1 MKKKLISI
9 VVLLVMLIS
18 ALAPIISGIAYG
30 ATPEELK
37 LLVPVAKS
45 EVESN
50 PSLYNLIAY
59 QEVIKAAGYGEHSTQ
74 YQDYLTKR
82 QAITNMTRK
91 DRLLADIS
99 TATTLKNPSMAVF
112 VEDLYKNFLRVDTD
126 VLADKANID
135 ILITAMKAEVATSTN
150 TGVVTVDPVDESGK
164 SLNISYNLNKMP
176 AGISFI
182 VFPEIVGEYTLI
194 GSNVSS
200 VNITPGTPVMLKPKY
215 IKFKPDASGGL
226 GTLPYTLVL
235 RDMVS
240 GNILDKVM
248 VGNSLAS
255 VAITAPEVTGYTVQG
270 ENPRT
275 VAVTSLNAIFI
286 FDYKAIGS
294 TPTNPTGNYT
304 DVSKKNNEL
313 VPILFND
320 PNMSGTT
327 VTFDGV
333 QETRDGTYVRVIVYE
348 NGTVVNIEKDYN
360 GKMKQVVTKGTYNN
374 SYADPG
380 FRGTISN
387 SADLTTVVNPIVTI
401 ENAATVSL
409 KGTIRI
415 SYVDEDGKTI
425 EEETL
430 TNMSLGHH
438 TIEPKKSIKGYKAKT
453 GDVKTVNLTISKPI
467 ANVEF
472 VLIDEAKANLATV
485 TVIHEDEKSRKVLK
499 EEKFDKVQAGKDVTY
514 KTITIK
520 DYKVVGKTEEKV
532 TPKEGENIKIY
543 FTYESV
549 LDDKLYREIGQYNA
563 DREMTRAE
571 LDKLKSGTV
580 ITPVINIPPTLP
592 IVDVK
597 LKSGKFLNGY
607 PDGTFKPGSGLTRN
621 EAAVLINNVVQSG
634 SSPVNATS
642 SFVVDWAREAICK
655 ATSQTTPWLN
665 LNTAVSPGGN
675 LMGFRGD
682 DLITREEL
690 AYALMSAYVQANNIT
705 VTASEGFSDTKGLA
719 SSDYIAL
726 GKAHGK
732 LSGYPD
738 GTFNPKGTIT
748 RAEAT
753 ALVNGFVGNTPK
765 QGKPSFSDVPENHWA
780 AGHINAATK

>member
-9 VVLLVMLIS
+9 IVLLVMLIS
-18 ALAPIISGIAYG
+18 ALAPVISGVAYG

-45 EVESN
+45 EVEAN

-59 QEVIKAAGYGEHSTQ
+59 QEIIKAAGYGEYSTQ

-82 QAITNMTRK
+82 QAITNM
-91 DRLLADIS
+91 
-99 TATTLKNPSMAVF
+99 
-112 VEDLYKNFLRVDTD
+112 
-126 VLADKANID
+126 
-135 ILITAMKAEVATSTN
+135 
-150 TGVVTVDPVDESGK
+150 
-164 SLNISYNLNKMP
+164 
-176 AGISFI
+176 
-182 VFPEIVGEYTLI
+182 
-194 GSNVSS
+194 
-200 VNITPGTPVMLKPKY
+200 
-215 IKFKPDASGGL
+215 
-226 GTLPYTLVL
+226 
-235 RDMVS
+235 
-240 GNILDKVM
+240 
-248 VGNSLAS
+248 
-255 VAITAPEVTGYTVQG
+255 
-270 ENPRT
+270 
-275 VAVTSLNAIFI
+275 
-286 FDYKAIGS
+286 
-294 TPTNPTGNYT
+294 
-304 DVSKKNNEL
+304 
-313 VPILFND
+313 
-320 PNMSGTT
+320 
-327 VTFDGV
+327 
-333 QETRDGTYVRVIVYE
+333 
-348 NGTVVNIEKDYN
+348 
-360 GKMKQVVTKGTYNN
+360 
-374 SYADPG
+374 
-380 FRGTISN
+380 
-387 SADLTTVVNPIVTI
+387 
-401 ENAATVSL
+401 
-409 KGTIRI
+409 
-415 SYVDEDGKTI
+415 
-425 EEETL
+425 
-430 TNMSLGHH
+430 
-438 TIEPKKSIKGYKAKT
+438 
-453 GDVKTVNLTISKPI
+453 
-467 ANVEF
+467 
-472 VLIDEAKANLATV
+472 ATV

-499 EEKFDKVQAGKDVTY
+499 EEKFDKVQAGKEVTY
-514 KTITIK
+514 KSITIK

-549 LDDKLYREIGQYNA
+549 LDDKLYREIGQYNV
-563 DREMTRAE
+563 DREMTKAE

-592 IVDVK
+592 TVDVK

-634 SSPVNATS
+634 SSPVNPTS

-665 LNTAVSPGGN
+665 LNTAVSPGRN

-682 DLITREEL
+682 DSITREEL

-738 GTFNPKGTIT
+738 GTFNPRGTIT

-765 QGKPSFSDVPENHWA
+765 QGKTSFSDVPENHWA